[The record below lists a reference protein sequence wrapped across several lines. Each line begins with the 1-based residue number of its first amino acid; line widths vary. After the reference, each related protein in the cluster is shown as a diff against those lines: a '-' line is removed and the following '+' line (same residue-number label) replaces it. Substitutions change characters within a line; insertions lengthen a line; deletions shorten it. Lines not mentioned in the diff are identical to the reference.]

1 MPLTK
6 AQKPKPGKKKSLTN
20 KDVKRIIEDVK
31 SLKKYSKS
39 RNFEVGTPNE
49 ELAKFNRGRGKE
61 FQKRTRGR

>member
-20 KDVKRIIEDVK
+20 KDVKRIIKDVK

-39 RNFEVGTPNE
+39 KVGTPNE